1 MELND
6 IVSLVVNNAT
16 AVAVLAYFVIR
27 DWKFTERLDTTLA
40 TLQKSV
46 ENVEEALDHLKKD
59 RE

>member
-1 MELND
+1 MELNE
-6 IVSLVVNNAT
+6 IVSLIVNNAT

-46 ENVEEALDHLKKD
+46 ENVEEALDHLNKD

>member
-6 IVSLVVNNAT
+6 IVSLIVNNAT

>member
-6 IVSLVVNNAT
+6 IVSLIVNNAT

-46 ENVEEALDHLKKD
+46 ENVEEALDHLSKD
-59 RE
+59 KE